1 MSDEIREKWLER
13 AIARLKE
20 GLFKRYGYKVPPVR
34 VSVGFPSGRGS
45 KKAIGQHWSPKAA
58 SDGKGNIFI
67 SPVIDDSMTAL
78 GILCHELVHAVVG
91 NDKGHGPEFRECALK
106 IGLEGK
112 MTHALPGKALN
123 IWLKV
128 CLVKLGEYP
137 HRKINLALGPVKKQT
152 TRLVKMECPK
162 CGYVARATR
171 IHIEAK
177 GPLYCPCALVKMR
190 IEIPEEEDE

>member
-1 MSDEIREKWLER
+1 MRDSIREQWLEK
-13 AIARLKE
+13 AIARLST
-20 GLFKRYGYKVPPVR
+20 GLFKQHGYKVPALR

-45 KKAIGQHWSPKAA
+45 KKAIGQHWAPKAA
-58 SDGKGNIFI
+58 VDGKGNIFV

-91 NDKGHGPEFRECALK
+91 NDKGHGPVFRECALK

-112 MTHALPGKALN
+112 MTHALPGKELN

-128 CLVKLGEYP
+128 CLVQLGKYP
-137 HRKINLALGPVKKQT
+137 HRRLNLDMGPVKKQT
-152 TRLVKMECPK
+152 TRLIKMTCPK

-171 IHIEAK
+171 VHILEK
-177 GPLYCPCALVKMR
+177 GPLWCPCEFVEMDIDHPK
-190 IEIPEEEDE
+190 EDE